1 MYTLLLFLRCSFI
14 LVFILKAASLAIS
27 ESMLVAR
34 EELSS
39 YECGFEHHRLSRL
52 PFSFRYFLL
61 TLIFLLFDL
70 EVILLLGV
78 AYTSSFSRIFH
89 FHLIVCLIFLLG
101 LILGLLYEYYLGSLD
116 WLPSL

>member
-1 MYTLLLFLRCSFI
+1 MAVLL
-14 LVFILKAASLAIS
+14 VVVLKAASLAIS
-27 ESMLVAR
+27 ESVVLMR

-39 YECGFEHHRLSRL
+39 YECGFEHHNLSRL

-78 AYTSSFSRIFH
+78 AYVSSFSSLSSF
-89 FHLIVCLIFLLG
+89 FLLVCLSFLVILVLG
-101 LILGLLYEYYLGSLD
+101 WLYEYYLGSLD
-116 WLPSL
+116 WLSS